1 MLLFRVNFFIG
12 PVRPIVLRIVPFV
25 VVSLLS
31 GVLAVI
37 PGWVRAE
44 EQSSADEVS
53 SVGIAVFNMAW
64 AGTIEDFKRHVEV
77 CSTPGVNWCSA
88 RSRTS
93 RGAGHSDAEEEVRA
107 TRCQK
112 QFIAAAGGVDA
123 AMMVA
128 PCTAYGSRKHPP
140 LAETAENYDLKLEGL
155 RATVEKLIEAHGI
168 HVIAFQEVKSQ
179 EVIRHVLG
187 RFSGQFEVCV
197 APHSTFQ
204 TVAFAWDKSVLPSE
218 YTCKPHRDLAIAE
231 HAEEKPRQ
239 VRPGLALE
247 LIVNGLPVTFLN
259 IHLKSGCANLKS
271 SPHWPGRR
279 LTDPEPACTV
289 FNRQVPILEDWIEQV
304 GSRSPRFILLG
315 DFNRR
320 IDQEAKARIARN
332 RVRTDGSDPA
342 AVNIKDEA
350 GGVKSDYLWQE
361 IADGSPQMYQVYLK
375 SVEPDCKGLPGL
387 DHIVVSGPIKRAQRE
402 PLYSSKIAP
411 VKRSRQP
418 IPTSDHCPTITTVEL

>member
-1 MLLFRVNFFIG
+1 MHL
-12 PVRPIVLRIVPFV
+12 VLRIVPFFLI
-25 VVSLLS
+25 SLLS
-31 GVLAVI
+31 GVLAVM

-44 EQSSADEVS
+44 EQSPVNEAS

-64 AGTIEDFKRHVEV
+64 AGTIEDFKRHLEV
-77 CSTPGVNWCSA
+77 CSTPEVNWCAA

-93 RGAGHSDAEEEVRA
+93 RGASHSDAEEEVRA
-107 TRCQK
+107 ALCQK
-112 QFIAAAGGVDA
+112 QFIAAAGGLDA

-128 PCTAYGSRKHPP
+128 PCTAYGSRKHPA
-140 LAETAENYDLKLEGL
+140 LAETIESYDLKLEGL

-179 EVIRHVLG
+179 EVVRHVLG
-187 RFSGQFEVCV
+187 KFSGQFEICV

-204 TVAFAWDKSVLPSE
+204 TVAFAWDKSMFTGE
-218 YTCKPHRDLAIAE
+218 YTCTPHQDLAIAE
-231 HAEEKPRQ
+231 HTGEKYRR

-247 LIVNGLPVTFLN
+247 LMVNGLPVTFMN
-259 IHLKSGCANLKS
+259 IHLKSGCANLNS
-271 SPHWPGRR
+271 SSRWPGRR
-279 LTDPEPACTV
+279 LTDPDPACAV
-289 FNRQVPILEDWIEQV
+289 LNRQVPILEDWIEQV
-304 GSRSPRFILLG
+304 ASRSPRFILLG

-320 IDQEAKARIARN
+320 IDQEAKARIARA

-361 IADGSPQMYQVYLK
+361 IADGFPPMYQVYLK
-375 SVEPDCKGLPGL
+375 SPEPGCKGLPGL
-387 DHIVVSGPIKRAQRE
+387 DHIVVSGPIKWAQRG
-402 PLYSSKIAP
+402 PLHSSKIVP

-418 IPTSDHCPTITTVEL
+418 IPTSDHCPTIATLEL